1 MKKFSLVMAIIFT
14 LSFLAWGTVRIV
26 DAVQFN
32 MGCEQYLKRAADANS
47 VEMAKD
53 QLKTA
58 IDYAESE
65 GLTEGI
71 VSIILKQPKND
82 IGFWYDNMKKS
93 YEELEKVDENT
104 SQLERTNILMKLRES
119 LTDSSEDGTV
129 VTIPDGI
136 SIYPNNVAF
145 FWWGL
150 ASVILACTF
159 WLRFVYLIV
168 VRY

>member
-14 LSFLAWGTVRIV
+14 LTFLAWGTVRIV

-32 MGCEQYLKRAADANS
+32 MGCKQYLKRAADANS

-150 ASVILACTF
+150 LSFILACAF
-159 WLRFVYLIV
+159 WLRFVYLI
-168 VRY
+168 Y